1 MKRMKATLNDLG
13 DLTLL
18 FTGSDS
24 PTQSFT
30 LEQSEVADLTP
41 LESFKYLYDR
51 LGVVFAPPKGI
62 VETEIVDTGRSTQVE
77 EIELDGDEDDE
88 DISIYEDLIETP
100 YSYLSDRGII

>member
-1 MKRMKATLNDLG
+1 MKRMDVTMNDLG

-18 FTGSDS
+18 FTGHDS

-30 LEQSEVADLTP
+30 LLQSEVADLTP
-41 LESFKYLYDR
+41 LESFKYLYSK
-51 LGVVFAPPKGI
+51 LGVVFAQPKGI
-62 VETEIVDTGRSTQVE
+62 VETEIVDTGRSTQVL

-88 DISIYEDLIETP
+88 DLSMYEDLIETP

>member
-1 MKRMKATLNDLG
+1 MKRMDVTMNDVG

-18 FTGSDS
+18 FTGHDS
-24 PTQSFT
+24 PPKSFT

-41 LESFKYLYDR
+41 LESFRYLHDK

-77 EIELDGDEDDE
+77 EFELDGDEDDE
-88 DISIYEDLIETP
+88 DISMYEDLIETP